1 MTINTENRRQT
12 PPIAL
17 ISIVIVAVG
26 VVLFALNL
34 MLGSVSIPFVEFIK
48 DCYYTIRD
56 SVMMVF
62 DREWVCNKPS
72 TYHTIIFEYR
82 LPCAITALLAGI
94 GLSVSGLLMQT
105 LFRNPL
111 ADPSLLGI
119 SSGASLGVALVVLV
133 AGSFGG
139 IAVSTL
145 ALWSTFGVAL
155 AAFVGAFLVLLLI
168 LALSSRLRS
177 MVSLVLVGIMIAYI
191 AGSVTDILKFFSQ
204 KEGLHSFVIW
214 GMGSFS
220 NVSTTQLPF
229 FAITVV
235 VGAVGAFLLFKTLN
249 LLLLGER
256 YAENLG
262 VNIRR
267 SSMLIILVSG
277 FLTAIIT
284 AFCGPIAFLGL
295 AVPHIARFLFKSSD
309 HKLLIPAT
317 AFIGMD
323 LALFCN
329 LIARLPSF
337 EGNLPINSVTAL
349 IGAPIVLW
357 VIFHRQRFSQSQ

>member
-1 MTINTENRRQT
+1 MAPSSPIERHQT
-12 PPIAL
+12 APILL
-17 ISIVIVAVG
+17 ISIGIVAVG
-26 VVLFALNL
+26 LLLFVMNL
-34 MLGSVSIPFVEFIK
+34 CFGSVSIPMREIWVA
-48 DCYYTIRD
+48 
-56 SVMMVF
+56 VF
-62 DREWVCNKPS
+62 GSEGS
-72 TYHTIIFEYR
+72 TYRAIVMDYR
-82 LPCAITALLAGI
+82 LPQAITALLAGI

-105 LFRNPL
+105 MFRNPL

-119 SSGASLGVALVVLV
+119 SSGSSLGVALVILL
-133 AGSFGG
+133 AGGFGG
-139 IAVSTL
+139 ISVSTL
-145 ALWSTFGVAL
+145 ALWSTFGVTL

-220 NVSTTQLPF
+220 NVSKAQLPF

-235 VGAVGAFLLFKTLN
+235 VGAVAAFLLFKTLN

-357 VIFHRQRFSQSQ
+357 VIFHRQRFSQTQ

>member
-1 MTINTENRRQT
+1 MKPASTDIERRHT
-12 PPIAL
+12 APILL
-17 ISIVIVAVG
+17 ISIGIVAVG
-26 VVLFALNL
+26 LLLFVMNL
-34 MLGSVSIPFVEFIK
+34 CFGSVSIPMKEIWAA
-48 DCYYTIRD
+48 
-56 SVMMVF
+56 VF
-62 DREWVCNKPS
+62 DGESS
-72 TYHTIIFEYR
+72 TYRAIVMDYR
-82 LPCAITALLAGI
+82 LPQAVTALLAGI

-119 SSGASLGVALVVLV
+119 SSGSSLGVALVILLGTATGLSVN
-133 AGSFGG
+133 
-139 IAVSTL
+139 TL
-145 ALWSTFGVAL
+145 SLWSTFGVTV
-155 AAFVGAFLVLLLI
+155 AAFLGAFGVLLLI

-220 NVSTTQLPF
+220 NVSKAQLPF
-229 FAITVV
+229 FAVAV
-235 VGAVGAFLLFKTLN
+235 LVGSIGSFLLFKTLN

-262 VNIRR
+262 VNIKR

-277 FLTAIIT
+277 FLTALIT

-317 AFIGMD
+317 AFLGMD

-357 VIFHRQRFSQSQ
+357 VIFHRQKVLK

>member
-1 MTINTENRRQT
+1 MTPASPDIEHRQT
-12 PPIAL
+12 APILL
-17 ISIVIVAVG
+17 ISIGIAAVG
-26 VVLFALNL
+26 LLLFVMNL
-34 MLGSVSIPFVEFIK
+34 CFGSVSIPMKEIWAA
-48 DCYYTIRD
+48 
-56 SVMMVF
+56 VF
-62 DREWVCNKPS
+62 GGEGS
-72 TYHTIIFEYR
+72 TYRAIVLDYR
-82 LPCAITALLAGI
+82 LPQAITALLAGI

-119 SSGASLGVALVVLV
+119 SSGSSLGVALVVLLGT
-133 AGSFGG
+133 ATGLS
-139 IAVSTL
+139 VSTL
-145 ALWSTFGVAL
+145 TLWSTFGITV
-155 AAFVGAFLVLLLI
+155 AAFVGAFAVLLLI

-220 NVSTTQLPF
+220 NVSKAQLPF
-229 FAITVV
+229 FAIAVV
-235 VGAVGAFLLFKTLN
+235 AGAIASFLLFKTLN

-267 SSMLIILVSG
+267 SSMLIILASG
-277 FLTAIIT
+277 FLTALIT

-295 AVPHIARFLFKSSD
+295 AVPHITRFLFKSSD

>member
-1 MTINTENRRQT
+1 MRAENQNITLRQKS
-12 PPIAL
+12 PVIL
-17 ISIVIVAVG
+17 ISILIFAVG
-26 VVLFALNL
+26 IILFVMNL
-34 MLGSVSIPFVEFIK
+34 CFGSVSIPMKEIWAA
-48 DCYYTIRD
+48 
-56 SVMMVF
+56 VF
-62 DREWVCNKPS
+62 GGDDA
-72 TYHTIIFEYR
+72 TYRAIVLDYR
-82 LPCAITALLAGI
+82 LPQAITALLAGI

-119 SSGASLGVALVVLV
+119 SSGSSLGVALVVLL
-133 AGSFGG
+133 
-139 IAVSTL
+139 STATGL
-145 ALWSTFGVAL
+145 SVNTLSLWSTFGVTV
-155 AAFVGAFLVLLLI
+155 AAFVGAFAVLLLI

-220 NVSTTQLPF
+220 NVSKAQLPF
-229 FAITVV
+229 FAITVL
-235 VGAVGAFLLFKTLN
+235 VGTIGSFLLFKTLN
-249 LLLLGER
+249 LLLLGEL

-262 VNIRR
+262 VNIKR
-267 SSMLIILVSG
+267 SSMLIILASG
-277 FLTAIIT
+277 FLTALIT

-357 VIFHRQRFSQSQ
+357 VIFHRQKVLK

>member
-1 MTINTENRRQT
+1 MSATSPNIERRKT
-12 PPIAL
+12 APILL
-17 ISIVIVAVG
+17 ISIGIAAVG
-26 VVLFALNL
+26 LLLFVMNL
-34 MLGSVSIPFVEFIK
+34 CFGSVSIPMKEIWAA
-48 DCYYTIRD
+48 
-56 SVMMVF
+56 VF
-62 DREWVCNKPS
+62 GGEES
-72 TYHTIIFEYR
+72 TYRAIVLDYR
-82 LPCAITALLAGI
+82 LPQAITALLAGI

-119 SSGASLGVALVVLV
+119 SSGSSLGVALVVLLGT
-133 AGSFGG
+133 ATGLS
-139 IAVSTL
+139 VSTL
-145 ALWSTFGVAL
+145 SLWSTFGVTV
-155 AAFVGAFLVLLLI
+155 AAFVGAFAVLLLI

-191 AGSVTDILKFFSQ
+191 AGSFTDILKFFSQ

-220 NVSTTQLPF
+220 NVSKAQLPF
-229 FAITVV
+229 FAI
-235 VGAVGAFLLFKTLN
+235 AVLAGSIGSFLLFKTLN

-267 SSMLIILVSG
+267 SSMLIILASG
-277 FLTAIIT
+277 FLTALIT

-357 VIFHRQRFSQSQ
+357 VIFHRQKVLK

>member
-1 MTINTENRRQT
+1 MHDNPSIEIRR
-12 PPIAL
+12 PIPIL
-17 ISIVIVAVG
+17 MISIGIVAVG
-26 VVLFALNL
+26 LLLFVMNL
-34 MLGSVSIPFVEFIK
+34 CFGSVSIPMKEIWAA
-48 DCYYTIRD
+48 
-56 SVMMVF
+56 VF
-62 DREWVCNKPS
+62 GGNDS
-72 TYHTIIFEYR
+72 TYRAIVLDYR
-82 LPCAITALLAGI
+82 LPQAITALLAGI

-119 SSGASLGVALVVLV
+119 SSGSSLGVALVVLLGT
-133 AGSFGG
+133 ATGLS
-139 IAVSTL
+139 VSTL
-145 ALWSTFGVAL
+145 SLWSTFGVTI
-155 AAFVGAFLVLLLI
+155 AAFVGAFAVLLLI

-214 GMGSFS
+214 GLGSFS
-220 NVSTTQLPF
+220 NVSKAQLPF
-229 FAITVV
+229 FAI
-235 VGAVGAFLLFKTLN
+235 AVISGTIGSFLLFKTLN

-262 VNIRR
+262 VNIKR
-267 SSMLIILVSG
+267 SSMLIILASG
-277 FLTAIIT
+277 FLTALIT

-317 AFIGMD
+317 AFLGMD

>member
-1 MTINTENRRQT
+1 MPIENSNIAYRKT
-12 PPIAL
+12 PPIML
-17 ISIVIVAVG
+17 ISIGIVTFG
-26 VVLFALNL
+26 LLLFVMNL
-34 MLGSVSIPFVEFIK
+34 CFGSVSIPMKEIWAA
-48 DCYYTIRD
+48 
-56 SVMMVF
+56 VF
-62 DREWVCNKPS
+62 GGDTS
-72 TYHTIIFEYR
+72 TYRTIILDYR
-82 LPCAITALLAGI
+82 LPQAITALLAGI

-119 SSGASLGVALVVLV
+119 SSGSSLGVALVVLLGT
-133 AGSFGG
+133 ATGLS
-139 IAVSTL
+139 VSTL
-145 ALWSTFGVAL
+145 ALWSTFGVTV
-155 AAFVGAFLVLLLI
+155 AAFLGAFAVLLLI

-191 AGSVTDILKFFSQ
+191 ASSVTDILKFFSQ

-214 GMGSFS
+214 GLGSFS
-220 NVSTTQLPF
+220 NVSKAQLPF
-229 FAITVV
+229 FAATVIIGV
-235 VGAVGAFLLFKTLN
+235 VASFLLFKTLN

-262 VNIRR
+262 VNIKR

-295 AVPHIARFLFKSSD
+295 AVPHIARFLFRSSD

-317 AFIGMD
+317 AFLGMD

-357 VIFHRQRFSQSQ
+357 VIFHRQRFSQN

>member
-1 MTINTENRRQT
+1 MSTDSHSTRHR
-12 PPIAL
+12 PPVL
-17 ISIVIVAVG
+17 PVSIGIIAVG
-26 VVLFALNL
+26 ILLFALNL
-34 MLGSVSIPFVEFIK
+34 RYGSVPIPWNEFWAALFN
-48 DCYYTIRD
+48 RD
-56 SVMMVF
+56 T
-62 DREWVCNKPS
+62 S
-72 TYHTIIFEYR
+72 TFGTIIFEYR
-82 LPCAITALLAGI
+82 LPQAITALLAGI

-119 SSGASLGVALVVLV
+119 SSGSSLGVALVILL

-139 IAVSTL
+139 ISVSTL
-145 ALWSTFGVAL
+145 GLWSTFGITL
-155 AAFVGAFLVLLLI
+155 AAFLGAFAVLLLI
-168 LALSSRLRS
+168 LALSSRLKS

-220 NVSTTQLPF
+220 NVSKAQLPF
-229 FAITVV
+229 FAI
-235 VGAVGAFLLFKTLN
+235 AVIGGTIASFLLFKTLN

-262 VNIRR
+262 VNIKR
-267 SSMLIILVSG
+267 SSMLIILASG
-277 FLTAIIT
+277 FLTAVIT

-295 AVPHIARFLFKSSD
+295 AVPHIARFLFRSSD

-337 EGNLPINSVTAL
+337 DGNLPINSVTAL

-357 VIFHRQRFSQSQ
+357 VIFHRQKVTK

>member
-1 MTINTENRRQT
+1 MSTEATIRRQT

-17 ISIVIVAVG
+17 ITIAIVAVG

-34 MLGSVSIPFVEFIK
+34 MLGSVSIPFSEFTK
-48 DCYYTIRD
+48 A
-56 SVMMVF
+56 VF
-62 DREWVCNKPS
+62 HGETS
-72 TYHTIIFEYR
+72 TYRAIILDYR
-82 LPCAITALLAGI
+82 LPQAITALLAGI

-119 SSGASLGVALVVLV
+119 SSGASLGVALVVLLGM
-133 AGSFGG
+133 ATGFSNSIFAQG
-139 IAVSTL
+139 IIIKWLGLRWTLEGFAV
-145 ALWSTFGVAL
+145 VL
-155 AAFVGAFLVLLLI
+155 AAFGGAFLVLLLI
-168 LALSSRLRS
+168 LALSSRLKN

-220 NVSTTQLPF
+220 NVSKTQLPF

-235 VGAVGAFLLFKTLN
+235 VGAIGAFLLFKTLN

-317 AFIGMD
+317 AFLGMD

-357 VIFHRQRFSQSQ
+357 VIFHRQRFSQTQ

>member
-1 MTINTENRRQT
+1 MTNPNIERQT
-12 PPIAL
+12 APILL
-17 ISIVIVAVG
+17 ISIGIFAAG
-26 VVLFALNL
+26 LLLFVMNL
-34 MLGSVSIPFVEFIK
+34 CFGSVSIPMNEIWAA
-48 DCYYTIRD
+48 
-56 SVMMVF
+56 VF
-62 DREWVCNKPS
+62 GSDTS
-72 TYHTIIFEYR
+72 TYRTIILDYR
-82 LPCAITALLAGI
+82 LPQAITALLAGI

-119 SSGASLGVALVVLV
+119 SSGSSLGVALVVLLGT
-133 AGSFGG
+133 ATGLS
-139 IAVSTL
+139 VSTL
-145 ALWSTFGVAL
+145 ALWSTFGVTV
-155 AAFVGAFLVLLLI
+155 AAFLGAFAVLLLI

-191 AGSVTDILKFFSQ
+191 ASSVTDILKFFSQ

-214 GMGSFS
+214 GLGSFS
-220 NVSTTQLPF
+220 NVSKAQLPF
-229 FAITVV
+229 FATTVIIGV
-235 VGAVGAFLLFKTLN
+235 VASFLFFKTLN

-262 VNIRR
+262 VNIKR

-295 AVPHIARFLFKSSD
+295 AVPHIARFLFRSSD

-317 AFIGMD
+317 AFLGMD

-357 VIFHRQRFSQSQ
+357 VIFHRQRFSQN

>member
-1 MTINTENRRQT
+1 MT
-12 PPIAL
+12 PISPDIEHRHTAPILL
-17 ISIVIVAVG
+17 ISIGIIAVG
-26 VVLFALNL
+26 LLLFVMNL
-34 MLGSVSIPFVEFIK
+34 CFGSVSIPMK
-48 DCYYTIRD
+48 DIWAA
-56 SVMMVF
+56 VF
-62 DREWVCNKPS
+62 GGNDS
-72 TYHTIIFEYR
+72 TYRAIVMDYR
-82 LPCAITALLAGI
+82 LPQAITALLAGI

-119 SSGASLGVALVVLV
+119 SSGSSLGVALVVLLGT
-133 AGSFGG
+133 ATGLS
-139 IAVSTL
+139 VSTL
-145 ALWSTFGVAL
+145 SLWSTFGVTV
-155 AAFVGAFLVLLLI
+155 AAFLGAFAVLLLI

-220 NVSTTQLPF
+220 NVSKAQLPF
-229 FAITVV
+229 FAIAVMA
-235 VGAVGAFLLFKTLN
+235 GAFASFLLFKTLN

-267 SSMLIILVSG
+267 SSMLIILASG
-277 FLTAIIT
+277 FLTALIT

-295 AVPHIARFLFKSSD
+295 AVPHIARFLFKSSN

>member
-1 MTINTENRRQT
+1 MSNDKQNITLRQKS
-12 PPIAL
+12 PVIL
-17 ISIVIVAVG
+17 ISILIFAVG
-26 VVLFALNL
+26 IVLFAMNL
-34 MLGSVSIPFVEFIK
+34 CFGSVPIPMKEIWAA
-48 DCYYTIRD
+48 
-56 SVMMVF
+56 VF
-62 DREWVCNKPS
+62 GGDDA
-72 TYHTIIFEYR
+72 TYRAIVLDYR
-82 LPCAITALLAGI
+82 LPQAITALLAGI

-119 SSGASLGVALVVLV
+119 SSGASLGVALVVLM

-145 ALWSTFGVAL
+145 SLWSTFGVAM

-220 NVSTTQLPF
+220 NVSKAQLPF
-229 FAITVV
+229 FAIAVV
-235 VGAVGAFLLFKTLN
+235 VGAIGAFLLFKTLN

-295 AVPHIARFLFKSSD
+295 AVPHIARFLFRSSD

-357 VIFHRQRFSQSQ
+357 VIFHRQKVLK

>member
-1 MTINTENRRQT
+1 MTNPNIERQT
-12 PPIAL
+12 APILL
-17 ISIVIVAVG
+17 ISIGIFAAG
-26 VVLFALNL
+26 LLLFVMNL
-34 MLGSVSIPFVEFIK
+34 CFGSVSIPMKEIWAA
-48 DCYYTIRD
+48 
-56 SVMMVF
+56 VF
-62 DREWVCNKPS
+62 GSDTS
-72 TYHTIIFEYR
+72 TYRTIILDYR
-82 LPCAITALLAGI
+82 LPQAITALLAGI

-119 SSGASLGVALVVLV
+119 SSGSSLGVALVVLLGT
-133 AGSFGG
+133 ATGLS
-139 IAVSTL
+139 VSTL
-145 ALWSTFGVAL
+145 ALWSTFGVTV
-155 AAFVGAFLVLLLI
+155 AAFLGAFAVLLLI

-191 AGSVTDILKFFSQ
+191 ASSVTDILKFFSQ

-214 GMGSFS
+214 GLGSFS
-220 NVSTTQLPF
+220 NVSKAQLPF
-229 FAITVV
+229 FAATVIIGV
-235 VGAVGAFLLFKTLN
+235 VASFLLFKTLN

-262 VNIRR
+262 VNIKR

-295 AVPHIARFLFKSSD
+295 AVPHIARFLFRSSD

-317 AFIGMD
+317 AFLGMD

-357 VIFHRQRFSQSQ
+357 VIFHRQRFSQN

>member
-1 MTINTENRRQT
+1 MTPTSPDIERRHT
-12 PPIAL
+12 APIL
-17 ISIVIVAVG
+17 LVSIGIVAVG
-26 VVLFALNL
+26 LLLFMMNL
-34 MLGSVSIPFVEFIK
+34 CFGSVSIPMKEIWAA
-48 DCYYTIRD
+48 
-56 SVMMVF
+56 VF
-62 DREWVCNKPS
+62 GGEGS
-72 TYHTIIFEYR
+72 TYRAIVLDYR
-82 LPCAITALLAGI
+82 LPQAITALLAGI

-119 SSGASLGVALVVLV
+119 SSGSSLGVALVVLLGT
-133 AGSFGG
+133 ATGLS
-139 IAVSTL
+139 VSTL
-145 ALWSTFGVAL
+145 SLWSTFGVTV
-155 AAFVGAFLVLLLI
+155 AAFVGAFAVLLLI

-220 NVSTTQLPF
+220 NVSKAQLPF

-235 VGAVGAFLLFKTLN
+235 VGTVGAFLLFKTLN

-262 VNIRR
+262 VNIKR

-277 FLTAIIT
+277 FLTALIT

-317 AFIGMD
+317 AFLGMD

-337 EGNLPINSVTAL
+337 EGNLPINSVSAL

-357 VIFHRQRFSQSQ
+357 VIFHRQKVQK

>member
-1 MTINTENRRQT
+1 MKPASTDIERRHT
-12 PPIAL
+12 APILL
-17 ISIVIVAVG
+17 ISIGIMAVG
-26 VVLFALNL
+26 LLLFVMNL
-34 MLGSVSIPFVEFIK
+34 CFGSVSIPMKEIWAA
-48 DCYYTIRD
+48 
-56 SVMMVF
+56 VF
-62 DREWVCNKPS
+62 DGESS
-72 TYHTIIFEYR
+72 TYRAIVMDYR
-82 LPCAITALLAGI
+82 LPQAVTALLAGI

-119 SSGASLGVALVVLV
+119 SSGSSLGVALVILLGTATGLSVN
-133 AGSFGG
+133 
-139 IAVSTL
+139 TL
-145 ALWSTFGVAL
+145 SLWSTFGVTV
-155 AAFVGAFLVLLLI
+155 AAFLGAFGVLLLI

-220 NVSTTQLPF
+220 NVSKAQLPF
-229 FAITVV
+229 FAIAVV
-235 VGAVGAFLLFKTLN
+235 AGTIASFLLFKTLN

-267 SSMLIILVSG
+267 SSMLIILASG
-277 FLTAIIT
+277 FLTALIT

-317 AFIGMD
+317 AFLGMD

-357 VIFHRQRFSQSQ
+357 VIFHRQKVLK

>member
-1 MTINTENRRQT
+1 MTPTSPDIERRKT
-12 PPIAL
+12 APILL
-17 ISIVIVAVG
+17 ISLGIVVVG
-26 VVLFALNL
+26 LLLFVMNL
-34 MLGSVSIPFVEFIK
+34 CFGSVSIPMKEIWAA
-48 DCYYTIRD
+48 
-56 SVMMVF
+56 VF
-62 DREWVCNKPS
+62 GGEGS
-72 TYHTIIFEYR
+72 TYRTIVLDYR
-82 LPCAITALLAGI
+82 LPQAITALLAGI

-119 SSGASLGVALVVLV
+119 SSGSSLGVALVVLLGT
-133 AGSFGG
+133 ATGLS
-139 IAVSTL
+139 VSTL
-145 ALWSTFGVAL
+145 SLWSTFGVTI
-155 AAFVGAFLVLLLI
+155 AAFVGAFAVLLLI

-220 NVSTTQLPF
+220 NVSKVQLPF
-229 FAITVV
+229 FAIAVL
-235 VGAVGAFLLFKTLN
+235 VGAIGSFLLFKTLN

-262 VNIRR
+262 VNIKR
-267 SSMLIILVSG
+267 SSMLIILASG
-277 FLTAIIT
+277 FLTALIT

-357 VIFHRQRFSQSQ
+357 VIFHRQRFSQTQ

>member
-1 MTINTENRRQT
+1 MSTENQNITLRQKS
-12 PPIAL
+12 PVIL
-17 ISIVIVAVG
+17 ISILIFAIG
-26 VVLFALNL
+26 IVLFAMNL
-34 MLGSVSIPFVEFIK
+34 CFGSVSIPMKEIWAA
-48 DCYYTIRD
+48 
-56 SVMMVF
+56 VF
-62 DREWVCNKPS
+62 GGEGS
-72 TYHTIIFEYR
+72 TYRAIVMDYR
-82 LPCAITALLAGI
+82 LPQAITALLAGI

-119 SSGASLGVALVVLV
+119 SSGSSLGVALVVLLGT
-133 AGSFGG
+133 ATGLS
-139 IAVSTL
+139 VSTL
-145 ALWSTFGVAL
+145 TLWSTFGITV
-155 AAFVGAFLVLLLI
+155 AAFVGAFAVLLLI

-220 NVSTTQLPF
+220 NVSKAQLPF
-229 FAITVV
+229 FAIAVV
-235 VGAVGAFLLFKTLN
+235 AGAIGSFLLFKTLN

-262 VNIRR
+262 VNIKR
-267 SSMLIILVSG
+267 SSMLIILASG
-277 FLTAIIT
+277 FLTALIT

>member
-1 MTINTENRRQT
+1 MTPTSPNIERRHT
-12 PPIAL
+12 APILL
-17 ISIVIVAVG
+17 ISLGIIAVG
-26 VVLFALNL
+26 LLLFVMNL
-34 MLGSVSIPFVEFIK
+34 CFGSVSIPMKEIW
-48 DCYYTIRD
+48 TA
-56 SVMMVF
+56 VF
-62 DREWVCNKPS
+62 GGDDA
-72 TYHTIIFEYR
+72 TYRAIVLDYR
-82 LPCAITALLAGI
+82 LPQAITALLAGI

-119 SSGASLGVALVVLV
+119 SSGSSLGVALVILL

-139 IAVSTL
+139 ISVSTM

-168 LALSSRLRS
+168 LALSSRLKS

-220 NVSTTQLPF
+220 NVSKAQLPF

-235 VGAVGAFLLFKTLN
+235 VGTVGAFLLFKTLN

-262 VNIRR
+262 VNIKR
-267 SSMLIILVSG
+267 SSMLIILASG
-277 FLTAIIT
+277 FLTALIT

-295 AVPHIARFLFKSSD
+295 AVPHIARFLFRSSD

-357 VIFHRQRFSQSQ
+357 VIFHRQKVLK

>member
-1 MTINTENRRQT
+1 MSAETIRRQT

-17 ISIVIVAVG
+17 ITIAIVAVG

-34 MLGSVSIPFVEFIK
+34 MLGSVAIPFTEFK
-48 DCYYTIRD
+48 NAVLGGD
-56 SVMMVF
+56 S
-62 DREWVCNKPS
+62 S
-72 TYHTIIFEYR
+72 TYRAIILDYR
-82 LPCAITALLAGI
+82 LPQAITALLAGI

-119 SSGASLGVALVVLV
+119 SSGSSLGVALIILL

-139 IAVSTL
+139 ISVSTM
-145 ALWSTFGVAL
+145 ALWSTFGVTL

-220 NVSTTQLPF
+220 NVSKVQLPF

-235 VGAVGAFLLFKTLN
+235 VGTVGAFLLFKTLN

-295 AVPHIARFLFKSSD
+295 AVPHIARFLFRSSD

-317 AFIGMD
+317 AFLGMD

-357 VIFHRQRFSQSQ
+357 VIFHRQKALK